1 MSRNRKTKFL
11 IILGLLFQISGNK
24 TRFLEI
30 GENLEKRPRNR
41 RNLVYLFLD
50 MFSSN
55 LVYLF
60 LDIFSSKKGP
70 MASSMIVLH

>member
-1 MSRNRKTKFL
+1 MNKGLEIGETCLPISRHV
-11 IILGLLFQISGNK
+11 SGNK

-30 GENLEKRPRNR
+30 GESLEKRPRNR